1 MKPISTIELLISRT
15 YTSLRRLVM
24 IASVGLLAACGGGDV
39 GDDQRKLPLAVTTQA
54 APVYERDDLYRFF
67 AVAFGAAPGI
77 TYMDQLLDA
86 ANAGMSIK
94 AIVNVFTTKPQFKET
109 YPDSLSN
116 QEYAQKLVDNVVGT
130 SASAAA
136 KAEAVADIVAALS
149 LPNWTRGDI
158 TYIIFNNL
166 ANKSVE
172 DIQWGPTAAK
182 MANQVIYAKY
192 FTEVAKV
199 DSEALSVLRSAITNV
214 NHLTST
220 SEAYLS
226 ALRKEAIIPLG
237 NMSGDYFTRRNWNFS
252 VSSNSLISESYFT
265 RVIDNVKPDGSL
277 EFISSGFIK
286 LSTAPIS
293 TYLTFSGRNGQG
305 YPTYTSY
312 LSDTCRWD
320 PIVYGP
326 GNDLFVGKSWD
337 TNSTQKCERTDGRVS
352 GIQDISC
359 RSVGRVAKV
368 GPHTVTA
375 GTFNAFNLLFTT
387 TCISGST
394 TTVTESSQWLE
405 TGSKLLLGFTN
416 LSTSSTINN
425 PSSRPSITY
434 TTSDV
439 IGFKNQTAPT
449 YKPTIAR
456 FAGNW
461 SLNWIG
467 SNSGDCQ
474 LKVEIAGG
482 LSGTCD
488 GSLNLSGSIDIN
500 GKVSATIS
508 SGARITGSITG
519 IHFGNG
525 NWSNGPASGTWT
537 AVHL

>member
-1 MKPISTIELLISRT
+1 
-15 YTSLRRLVM
+15 
-24 IASVGLLAACGGGDV
+24 
-39 GDDQRKLPLAVTTQA
+39 
-54 APVYERDDLYRFF
+54 
-67 AVAFGAAPGI
+67 
-77 TYMDQLLDA
+77 
-86 ANAGMSIK
+86 
-94 AIVNVFTTKPQFKET
+94 
-109 YPDSLSN
+109 
-116 QEYAQKLVDNVVGT
+116 
-130 SASAAA
+130 
-136 KAEAVADIVAALS
+136 
-149 LPNWTRGDI
+149 
-158 TYIIFNNL
+158 
-166 ANKSVE
+166 
-172 DIQWGPTAAK
+172 
-182 MANQVIYAKY
+182 
-192 FTEVAKV
+192 
-199 DSEALSVLRSAITNV
+199 
-214 NHLTST
+214 
-220 SEAYLS
+220 
-226 ALRKEAIIPLG
+226 
-237 NMSGDYFTRRNWNFS
+237 MSGDYFTRRNWNFS

-265 RVIDNVKPDGSL
+265 RITDNVKPDGSL

-286 LSTAPIS
+286 SSTVPIS
-293 TYLTFSGRNGQG
+293 TYITFSESNSQG
-305 YPTYTSY
+305 YQVYNSY
-312 LSDTCRWD
+312 ASHTCRWD

-337 TNSTQKCERTDGRVS
+337 TNSTQKCERTNGGVS

-359 RSVGRVAKV
+359 RSVGRVAKA
-368 GPHTVTA
+368 GSYTVTA
-375 GTFNAFNLLFTT
+375 GTFNAFNLLVTI

-405 TGSKLLLGFTN
+405 TGSKSLLGFTN
-416 LSTSSTINN
+416 LTTSSTISN

-434 TTSDV
+434 TTSDM

-449 YKPTIAR
+449 SKPTIAR

-474 LKVEIAGG
+474 LKVEIAGS

-488 GSLNLSGSIDIN
+488 GSLTLSGSIDIN